1 MGSRMPS
8 LNLHHY
14 SRFTLDPLM
23 ISCTGTTEVGSLQF
37 TLDQIAGFSEFV
49 AMYDQYKLMKVVL
62 NIQLVNNPEHIQV
75 LNNGGVT
82 NSTNWFPKFWYIRD
96 YDGGGSD
103 TMTQLKERQGAKFF
117 VLKPNMTKTITISP
131 MATIQTY
138 RTATSTGYSPKRIWI
153 DIANGT
159 DVPHYGLNYI
169 VDALGQNPT
178 DSIPFIVRIER
189 KFYFACKGAR

>member
-1 MGSRMPS
+1 MPS

-14 SRFTLDPLM
+14 SRFTLNPLM
-23 ISCTGTTEVGSLQF
+23 ISCAGTTEVGSLQF

-62 NIQLVNNPEHIQV
+62 SVQLVNNPDSTWDLNANHTSAA
-75 LNNGGVT
+75 NNG
-82 NSTNWFPKFWYIRD
+82 TNWFPKFWYIRD

-103 TMTQLKERQGAKFF
+103 TMTQIKERQGVKFF
-117 VLKPNMTKTITISP
+117 VLKPNMTKSIVIRP
-131 MATIQTY
+131 MATVQTY
-138 RTATSTGYSPKRIWI
+138 RTATSTGYSPKKLWI
-153 DIANGT
+153 DMANGT

-169 VDALGQNPT
+169 VDALGQDPNDT
-178 DSIPFIVRIER
+178 YPFVVRVER